1 MNDLTLCKR
10 VIWLLHDV
18 EETALG
24 MSTNLTR
31 KSNHGKSEYA
41 LREEVTSVEQLEWV
55 TGSMLIQRVKLRDM
69 I

>member
-1 MNDLTLCKR
+1 
-10 VIWLLHDV
+10 
-18 EETALG
+18 

-31 KSNHGKSEYA
+31 EIESWKEFEYA